1 MSAMLSF
8 LPMLIERSEMLKI
21 AIQRIL
27 DEEKPAPQPA
37 PQPAQKTDQAGT
49 ISVVILDGQDWH
61 NGATAPRIGDYR
73 RQAGKAGGP

>member
-8 LPMLIERSEMLKI
+8 LPMLIERSEMLKA

-27 DEEKPAPQPA
+27 EE
-37 PQPAQKTDQAGT
+37 QKQDLPTSQTTKQQGA
-49 ISVVILDGQDWH
+49 IRVIILDAQDWH
-61 NGATAPRIGDYR
+61 NGATAPRIGDFL

>member
-21 AIQRIL
+21 TIQRIL
-27 DEEKPAPQPA
+27 EEEKPVS
-37 PQPAQKTDQAGT
+37 QPAQKIDQTST